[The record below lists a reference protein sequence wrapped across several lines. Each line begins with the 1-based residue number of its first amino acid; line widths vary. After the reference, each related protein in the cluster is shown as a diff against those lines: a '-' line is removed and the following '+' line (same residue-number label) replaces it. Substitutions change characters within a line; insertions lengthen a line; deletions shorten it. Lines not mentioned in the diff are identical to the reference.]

1 MKRVVLIIA
10 LLAFA
15 APLTPGGLDETRAT
29 LREHVLKLINRDRQL
44 YNLPPV
50 ALDLHASVMGDE
62 YCRTQIRNRTTG
74 HFTIDGVP
82 PYARYS
88 FAGGNDAVSE
98 NAAAWSANYRFNDR
112 ALYEMARR
120 SQDAMMAEMPPHD
133 GHKRSILDPHATHVG
148 IGLAWE
154 GGEFRL
160 VQEFVRRYV
169 EWMRPL
175 PRDAHVD
182 DVVTLLGRPLDGAK
196 VEGITVHHEPLPQA
210 MAVATANALMTYTLP
225 DNRKEYLPRLRTE
238 YSKGANGTIDIVR
251 REYVDGRKGDFPIAK
266 DSSFSFTVPFTEGPG
281 LYTVVVWIRKDGAPT
296 PVSVSNVSLRVEGP
310 TETLTRAS
318 SVRSRER

>member
-1 MKRVVLIIA
+1 MKRIAFFLA

-15 APLTPGGLDETRAT
+15 TPLTPGDRDETRAT
-29 LREHVLKLINRDRQL
+29 LREQVLKLINRDRAL

-50 ALDLHASVMGDE
+50 ELDLQVSVTGDE

-74 HFTIDGVP
+74 HFTLDGIP

-98 NAAAWSANYRFNDR
+98 NAAAWSANYHFSER

-133 GHKRSILDPHATHVG
+133 GHKRTILDPHATHVG

-169 EWMRPL
+169 DWTRPL
-175 PRDAHVD
+175 PRTAHVD
-182 DVVTLLGRPLDGAK
+182 DVVMLNGRPLHGAK
-196 VEGITVHHEPLPQA
+196 LEGITVHHEPLPQP
-210 MAVATANALMTYTLP
+210 MTVAAANALMTYTLP
-225 DNRKEYLPRLRTE
+225 EQRKEYLPRLRTE
-238 YSKGANGTIDIVR
+238 YAKSANGTIDIIR
-251 REYVDGRKGDFPIAK
+251 REYADGRKGDFPIAK
-266 DSSFSFTVPFTEGPG
+266 DGSFSFTVPFTEGPG
-281 LYTVVVWIRKDGAPT
+281 LYTVVVWVRKNGADA
-296 PVSVSNVSLRVEGP
+296 PVSVSNVSLRVEGTMP
-310 TETLTRAS
+310 TITRAS
-318 SVRSRER
+318 SVRSRD